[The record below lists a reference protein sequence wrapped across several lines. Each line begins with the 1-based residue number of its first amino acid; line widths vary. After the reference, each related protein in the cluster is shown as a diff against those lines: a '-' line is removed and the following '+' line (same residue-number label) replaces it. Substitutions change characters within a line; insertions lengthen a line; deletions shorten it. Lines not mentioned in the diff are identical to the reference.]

1 MNAIVPYVE
10 VEDVKR
16 LANIVRALRND
27 VFRDGHDF
35 GIIPGTGDKPTLLQ
49 PGMEKLMRALKLRP
63 EYVEKSRVEDFDSG
77 VIFYRYEC
85 RLVEYETGLCV
96 STAIGS
102 ANSRESKWRYR
113 NADRVCPNCGKS
125 TIIKSKAEYG
135 GGWLC
140 FAKKGGCGSKFKDGD
155 PAIEAQAVGK
165 VENPDIFD
173 QMNTIDK
180 VAQKRA
186 LGSAIKGA
194 ANVSEFF
201 TVDLEDFQ
209 TFDVAP
215 IVVERPQSSQ
225 KPAHDVDGVVIE
237 EPHSGP
243 QTGGNWATGDKVARV
258 LAKVNEKYPGTS
270 LADMRRAGN
279 IEDIAPEAWNVY
291 PTGNAAY
298 KVVLAALDK
307 ATEQP
312 TKDGAAAFMLSI
324 SDQWQE
330 VEP

>member
-113 NADRVCPNCGKS
+113 NADRVCPNCGKG
-125 TIIKSKAEYG
+125 TIIKGKAEYG

-180 VAQKRA
+180 MAQKRA

-237 EPHSGP
+237 EPAANGHSGP
-243 QTGGNWATGDKVARV
+243 QTGGNWANAASVTKLMTALVAAWDGV
-258 LAKVNEKYPGTS
+258 TWPEMCALVGIDAVG
-270 LADMRRAGN
+270 
-279 IEDIAPEAWNVY
+279 APERWNVY
-291 PTGNAAY
+291 ESMRAAGEAIE
-298 KVVLAALDK
+298 AALNK
-307 ATEQP
+307 TTE
-312 TKDGAAAFMLSI
+312 AEAVA
-324 SDQWQE
+324 E
-330 VEP
+330 

>member
-215 IVVERPQSSQ
+215 VVVERPQSSQ

-237 EPHSGP
+237 EPAANGHSGP
-243 QTGGNWATGDKVARV
+243 QTGGNWANAASVAKLMTALV
-258 LAKVNEKYPGTS
+258 AAWDGVTWPEMCALVGIDAVG
-270 LADMRRAGN
+270 
-279 IEDIAPEAWNVY
+279 APERWNVY
-291 PTGNAAY
+291 ESMRAAGEAIE
-298 KVVLAALDK
+298 AALNK
-307 ATEQP
+307 TTEAEAV
-312 TKDGAAAFMLSI
+312 T
-324 SDQWQE
+324 E
-330 VEP
+330 

>member
-125 TIIKSKAEYG
+125 TIIKSKAGYG

-209 TFDVAP
+209 TYDVTP
-215 IVVERPQSSQ
+215 VVVERPQSSQ

-237 EPHSGP
+237 EPAANGHSGP
-243 QTGGNWATGDKVARV
+243 QTGGNWANAASVTKLMTALVAAWDGV
-258 LAKVNEKYPGTS
+258 TWPEMCALVGIDAVG
-270 LADMRRAGN
+270 
-279 IEDIAPEAWNVY
+279 APERWNVY
-291 PTGNAAY
+291 ESMRAAGEAIE
-298 KVVLAALDK
+298 AALNK
-307 ATEQP
+307 TTEAEAV
-312 TKDGAAAFMLSI
+312 T
-324 SDQWQE
+324 E
-330 VEP
+330 

>member
-125 TIIKSKAEYG
+125 TIIKGKAEYG

-180 VAQKRA
+180 MAQKRA

-237 EPHSGP
+237 EPAANGHSGP
-243 QTGGNWATGDKVARV
+243 QTGGNWANAASVTKLMTALVAAWDGV
-258 LAKVNEKYPGTS
+258 TWPEMCALVGIDAVG
-270 LADMRRAGN
+270 
-279 IEDIAPEAWNVY
+279 APERWNVY
-291 PTGNAAY
+291 ESMRAAGEAIE
-298 KVVLAALDK
+298 AALNK
-307 ATEQP
+307 TTEAEAV
-312 TKDGAAAFMLSI
+312 T
-324 SDQWQE
+324 E
-330 VEP
+330 

>member
-113 NADRVCPNCGKS
+113 NADRVCPNCGKG
-125 TIIKSKAEYG
+125 TIIKGKAEYG

-180 VAQKRA
+180 MAQKRA

-225 KPAHDVDGVVIE
+225 RPAHDVDGVVIE
-237 EPHSGP
+237 EPAANGHSGP
-243 QTGGNWATGDKVARV
+243 QTGGNWANAASVTKLMTALVAAWDGV
-258 LAKVNEKYPGTS
+258 TWPEMCALVGIDAVG
-270 LADMRRAGN
+270 
-279 IEDIAPEAWNVY
+279 APERWNVY
-291 PTGNAAY
+291 ESMRAAGEAIE
-298 KVVLAALDK
+298 AALNK
-307 ATEQP
+307 TTE
-312 TKDGAAAFMLSI
+312 AEAVA
-324 SDQWQE
+324 E
-330 VEP
+330 

>member
-237 EPHSGP
+237 EPAANGHSGP
-243 QTGGNWATGDKVARV
+243 QTGGNWANAASVTKLMTALVAAWDGV
-258 LAKVNEKYPGTS
+258 TWPEMCALVGIDAVG
-270 LADMRRAGN
+270 
-279 IEDIAPEAWNVY
+279 APERWNVY
-291 PTGNAAY
+291 ESMRAAGEAIE
-298 KVVLAALDK
+298 AALNK
-307 ATEQP
+307 TTEAEAV
-312 TKDGAAAFMLSI
+312 T
-324 SDQWQE
+324 E
-330 VEP
+330 

>member
-113 NADRVCPNCGKS
+113 NADRVCPNCGKG
-125 TIIKSKAEYG
+125 TIIKGKAEYG

-201 TVDLEDFQ
+201 TVDLEDSQ

-237 EPHSGP
+237 EPAANGHSGP
-243 QTGGNWATGDKVARV
+243 QTGGNWANAASVTRLMTALVAAWDGV
-258 LAKVNEKYPGTS
+258 TWPEMCALVGIDAVG
-270 LADMRRAGN
+270 
-279 IEDIAPEAWNVY
+279 APERWNVY
-291 PTGNAAY
+291 ESMRAAGEAIE
-298 KVVLAALDK
+298 AALNK
-307 ATEQP
+307 TTE
-312 TKDGAAAFMLSI
+312 AEAVA
-324 SDQWQE
+324 E
-330 VEP
+330 

>member
-113 NADRVCPNCGKS
+113 NADRVCPNCGKG
-125 TIIKSKAEYG
+125 TIIKGKAEYG

-201 TVDLEDFQ
+201 AVDLEDFQ

-237 EPHSGP
+237 EPAANGHSGP
-243 QTGGNWATGDKVARV
+243 QTGGNWANAASVTKLMTALVAAWDGV
-258 LAKVNEKYPGTS
+258 TWPEMCALVGIDAVG
-270 LADMRRAGN
+270 
-279 IEDIAPEAWNVY
+279 APERWNVY
-291 PTGNAAY
+291 ESMRAAGEAIE
-298 KVVLAALDK
+298 AALNK
-307 ATEQP
+307 TTE
-312 TKDGAAAFMLSI
+312 AEAVA
-324 SDQWQE
+324 E
-330 VEP
+330 